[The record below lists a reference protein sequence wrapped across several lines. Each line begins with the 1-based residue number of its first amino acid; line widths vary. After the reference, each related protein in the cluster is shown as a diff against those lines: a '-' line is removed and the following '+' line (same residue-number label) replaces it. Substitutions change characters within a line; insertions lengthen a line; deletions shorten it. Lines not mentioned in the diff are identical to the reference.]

1 MGESTKSVTT
11 LTVPVPEQKR
21 TITAVIEP
29 ALEPEQQK
37 AVDEAA
43 RQAHALSEVVRVLI
57 TQTAQHGRS
66 VRSIAVE
73 DVVDSRQPSRT
84 TQ

>member
-11 LTVPVPEQKR
+11 LTVPVPELKR

-57 TQTAQHGRS
+57 TQSAQHGRS

-73 DVVDSRQPSRT
+73 DVDSSQPSRT